1 MTDIAAIREIL
12 LSERARLLERIQR
25 LDDNVHHREEPLPQ
39 DFAEQAVE
47 LENQEVLE
55 ALDDDAR
62 AELKQIQSAL
72 ERIEDGSYGECARCG
87 ATINPERLAILPAAT
102 LCIRCANALET
113 G

>member
-1 MTDIAAIREIL
+1 MTDTAAIRETL
-12 LSERARLLERIQR
+12 LAERARMLERVRR

-55 ALDDDAR
+55 ALDGDAR
-62 AELKQIQSAL
+62 AELRRIQQAL
-72 ERIEDGSYGECARCG
+72 ARLDDGSYGECARCG
-87 ATINPERLAILPAAT
+87 EDINPDRLAALPTAT
-102 LCIRCANALET
+102 LCIRCASADE